1 MPNERKFAPNENVLD
16 AFRVKYGEGS
26 GYDSYHE
33 SNGCQSPL
41 PTHQWRAKNS
51 KLKFQPNQNAQ
62 NIRTKII
69 QNISKT
75 QLTPE
80 LVYQTYASTLS
91 NFVVSIATLIS
102 SRTHIIK

>member
-51 KLKFQPNQNAQ
+51 KLKFQANDNAQ
-62 NIRTKII
+62 NIRSKIMK
-69 QNISKT
+69 NISRT
-75 QLTPE
+75 HLSTE
-80 LVYQTYASTLS
+80 LVYQTYATTLA
-91 NFVVSIATLIS
+91 NFVVSFQI
-102 SRTHIIK
+102 